1 MEKKKGKKD
10 VSILMTPLCAL
21 LIIGYPL
28 CVSHRRSC
36 IVHSQQ
42 LLQRTSLQGYTD
54 GYINYPSVETSSHP

>member
-1 MEKKKGKKD
+1 MEEKKGKKD
-10 VSILMTPLCAL
+10 VNILMTPLCAL

-42 LLQRTSLQGYTD
+42 LLQRTSLKILY
-54 GYINYPSVETSSHP
+54 